1 MNQYQQ
7 FIKDTLN
14 WARAND
20 VVKTQYE
27 FAAAVGLDT
36 CTVSAVL
43 NEKYSGKVAAR
54 KVEKWRETVDKDFE
68 PVFEPYTLPRRRPNP
83 DWETF
88 RRETAKDMLVS
99 STVMMDR
106 AGHNI
111 EETVKMSAKLAIAF
125 ADELVKQLKDGKE

>member
-68 PVFEPYTLPRRRPNP
+68 PVFEPYTSPRRRPNP

-88 RRETAKDMLVS
+88 RRETAQRMLPVVFYWTRS
-99 STVMMDR
+99 RGIIDS
-106 AGHNI
+106 
-111 EETVKMSAKLAIAF
+111 EERSAKIAIEF
-125 ADELVKQLKDGKE
+125 ADELIKRLKDGTE

>member
-14 WARAND
+14 WARSND
-20 VVKTQYE
+20 IVKTQYE

-54 KVEKWRETVDKDFE
+54 KVEKWRQTVDEDFE
-68 PVFEPYTLPRRRPNP
+68 PIFEPYTVARKRGTL
-83 DWETF
+83 DWDAF
-88 RRETAKDMLVS
+88 RRETAQQMLPVVFYWMRS
-99 STVMMDR
+99 RGIMDS
-106 AGHNI
+106 
-111 EETVKMSAKLAIAF
+111 EERSAKISVEF
-125 ADELVKQLKDGKE
+125 ADELVKQLKDGAE